1 MIQREN
7 CFRAVIPVAVH
18 QVKQNP
24 DPIDLGLQKRFLINR
39 RVFAAVKDVEGELI
53 FPGKHLEAG
62 QDLAEMVCARQQ
74 TDSNLHRSDILS

>member
-39 RVFAAVKDVEGELI
+39 RVFAAVKDVEVSLFSRKAFG
-53 FPGKHLEAG
+53 
-62 QDLAEMVCARQQ
+62 
-74 TDSNLHRSDILS
+74 SRSGSG

>member
-39 RVFAAVKDVEGELI
+39 RVFAAVKDVE
-53 FPGKHLEAG
+53 
-62 QDLAEMVCARQQ
+62 
-74 TDSNLHRSDILS
+74 SNTCFIVLL